1 MLRRLLASSLSPT
14 CLPTK
19 ATLFSPG
26 AGAAVT
32 YDEALDGF
40 RRELRTACADP
51 ASGVDYGDQLVLA
64 AAGVAEFIGATRKDV
79 LRGWARDIR
88 RWKVLPKTERERL
101 VAAGLRQCDTLATE
115 KPIERAL
122 PRAAAKAA
130 AKSKP
135 AATTGAPNAAP
146 ATPRTREGSITLG
159 TPLLGLPGVGPA
171 TAQKL
176 ADKGLHTVGDAVYFL
191 PKRWDDLRQMVPL
204 RALVAGE
211 MAVTRGSVARSR
223 VAFGRGRRILD
234 VTFSDDDG
242 RQLGARWFY
251 FRGGMQQRFAVGAR
265 FIITGVPRVRKDM
278 LEMVHPETILEG
290 DVDDAG
296 AGGGVR
302 VRYPEV
308 EGVPG
313 RTVEKLCRAAVERFV
328 GEVPDGIPAALATE
342 LHLLAQADAIRA
354 LHLPDPDAPPELV
367 RALNDGTAPPM
378 RRLVFDEF
386 FFLQLGLARRRGTAR
401 REPGLALTAA
411 SAPDRALRRFLQ
423 ALPFAPTGAQQ
434 RAIAEIAQDLAEAHP
449 MHRLLQ
455 GDVGSGKTVVAFA
468 ACELA
473 CASGLQAAIM
483 APTEILAEQHAR
495 TLTAWAEATGRSIA
509 LLTASTPRVA
519 RESALALLG
528 AGKLDLIVGTHA
540 LLAERVSFGRLGVVV
555 IDEQHRFGVAQRALL
570 RDKGGMLHAGARA
583 APHLLVM
590 TATPI
595 PRTLALTAYGDL
607 DLTILDE
614 LPPGREPPATKVLGG
629 SSGRM
634 RALKELKA
642 ALEAGRQAYWVCP
655 LVEESEK
662 LELQDV
668 KIADVTEAADW
679 LAGELGDVPIGL
691 VHGRLATPDRD
702 RVMRAFRAG
711 ELRVL
716 VATTVIEV
724 GVDVPQASMMVIEGA
739 ERFGLAQLH
748 QLRGRIGRGGG
759 RSTCLLLSAARSGD
773 AGDRLAVMA
782 ETSDGFKVAEEDLR
796 IRGPGELFGTRQAG
810 LPRLRYADLVRDLEL
825 LKLARDQ
832 AFRLLE
838 RDPQLDAP
846 EHART
851 KAVLDARWSEAR
863 LFGEEAG

>member
-1 MLRRLLASSLSPT
+1 M
-14 CLPTK
+14 
-19 ATLFSPG
+19 
-26 AGAAVT
+26 T
-32 YDEALDGF
+32 YEEALDGF
-40 RRELRTACADP
+40 RRELTTAFADP
-51 ASGVDYGDQLVLA
+51 TSPIDYGDQLVLA
-64 AAGVAEFIGATRKDV
+64 AAGVAEFIGAARKDI

-101 VAAGLRQCDTLATE
+101 VAAGLRQCAQLATE
-115 KPIERAL
+115 KPID
-122 PRAAAKAA
+122 
-130 AKSKP
+130 KP
-135 AATTGAPNAAP
+135 APRVKAGKLTATKVSATAPT
-146 ATPRTREGSITLG
+146 TPTAITPTTPTTREGSVTLG

-191 PKRWDDLRQMVPL
+191 PKRWDDLRQLVPL
-204 RALVAGE
+204 RALVAGQ
-211 MAVTRGSVARSR
+211 MAVTRGTVEKSR

-234 VTFSDDDG
+234 VTFVDDDG
-242 RQLGARWFY
+242 RRLGARWFY
-251 FRGGMQQRFAVGAR
+251 FRGGMRERFAVGAR
-265 FIITGVPRVRKDM
+265 FIITGVPRVRKDA

-290 DVDDAG
+290 GENDDVAS
-296 AGGGVR
+296 GGVR

-313 RTVEKLCRAAVERFV
+313 RTVEKLCRAAVTKYA
-328 GEVPDGIPAALATE
+328 GEVPDGIPAQLASE
-342 LHLLAQADAIRA
+342 LQLLSQADALRA
-354 LHLPDPDAPPELV
+354 LHLPDPELAPELV

-386 FFLQLGLARRRGTAR
+386 FFLQLGLARRRGMAR
-401 REPGLALTAA
+401 REAGLALTAA
-411 SAPDRALRRFLQ
+411 SAPDRALRRFLT
-423 ALPFAPTGAQQ
+423 ALPFAPTGAQA
-434 RAIAEIAQDLAEAHP
+434 RAIAEIARDLATPHP

-495 TLTAWAEATGRSIA
+495 TLTGWAEATGRSIA
-509 LLTASTPRVA
+509 LLTASTPRQA
-519 RESALALLG
+519 RDSALALLA
-528 AGKLDLIVGTHA
+528 AGKLDLVVGTHA
-540 LLAERVSFGRLGVVV
+540 LLAERVTFAKLGVVV

-629 SSGRM
+629 GTGRQ
-634 RALKELKA
+634 RALKELRA
-642 ALEAGRQAYWVCP
+642 ALAAGRQAYWVCP

-679 LAGELGDVPIGL
+679 LAAQLGDVPIGL
-691 VHGRLATPDRD
+691 VHGRLTTPDRD
-702 RVMRAFRAG
+702 RVMRAFRSG

-724 GVDVPQASMMVIEGA
+724 GVDVPAASMMVIEGA

-759 RSTCLLLSAARSGD
+759 RSTCLLLSAAKSGD

-782 ETSDGFKVAEEDLR
+782 ETTDGFKVAEEDLR

-810 LPRLRYADLVRDLEL
+810 LPRLRYADLVRDIEL

-838 RDPQLDAP
+838 RDPQLAQP

-851 KAVLDARWSEAR
+851 KLVLDARWSEAR